1 MLGEVARQHVG
12 LVAQPRQPRPAA
24 GQALRALLRA
34 RPGMRVLGGI
44 AAIDPRQPLLRRH
57 RERGARVGVQPRRR
71 RAPGLDPERVLDV
84 RRHPAD
90 RERLRPAGDALEL
103 GGRQPE
109 DLAELADRPAR
120 AEGREGR
127 HQRRVLAPVAVVHA
141 RDQDLADVAREVEV
155 DVRQRRQL
163 LVEEAPEEQLVGDRV
178 DVREAGEVADDRG
191 HRGAAA
197 APRRQQRARRVGPA
211 HLDGDLA
218 RELEHVAVQEEEAG
232 QAERVDHPQL
242 LLQARARRGAVRVA
256 GRVALLEALRAQL
269 GERAVGLRVIRAGV
283 AVAEVLAEIE
293 GQAVGER
300 ARLGD
305 RARVVL
311 EARRHRLRRGEHM
324 GEVAAAHGLRGVE
337 RGVVAQRD
345 EGVLQRRPRAGVRV
359 DVARRHG
366 RHAEA
371 LRQLGEAAVAGAVVA
386 VEGPLE
392 LDPQVV
398 GAEDPQQPP
407 QARLVVDALARAAA
421 QADEPGGV
429 LLERGERD
437 LRGRLGLVA
446 VVLVRD
452 RDDPAEV
459 APAGR
464 VLDQQRDVAAVLQ
477 RHLRPVDRAQPEA
490 RRRTARTPS
499 TRTGRRGR

>member
-1 MLGEVARQHVG
+1 M
-12 LVAQPRQPRPAA
+12 
-24 GQALRALLRA
+24 
-34 RPGMRVLGGI
+34 
-44 AAIDPRQPLLRRH
+44 
-57 RERGARVGVQPRRR
+57 
-71 RAPGLDPERVLDV
+71 
-84 RRHPAD
+84 
-90 RERLRPAGDALEL
+90 
-103 GGRQPE
+103 
-109 DLAELADRPAR
+109 
-120 AEGREGR
+120 
-127 HQRRVLAPVAVVHA
+127 
-141 RDQDLADVAREVEV
+141 
-155 DVRQRRQL
+155 
-163 LVEEAPEEQLVGDRV
+163 
-178 DVREAGEVADDRG
+178 
-191 HRGAAA
+191 
-197 APRRQQRARRVGPA
+197 
-211 HLDGDLA
+211 
-218 RELEHVAVQEEEAG
+218 QEEEAG

-242 LLQARARRGAVRVA
+242 LLQPRARRGAVRVA

-269 GERAVGLRVIRAGV
+269 GERAVGRRVLGAGV
-283 AVAEVLAEIE
+283 AVAEVLAEVE

-300 ARLGD
+300 ERLGD

-311 EARRHRLRRGEHM
+311 EARRHRLRGGEHV

-337 RGVVAQRD
+337 RGVVAQGD

-359 DVARRHG
+359 DVARGHG

-386 VEGPLE
+386 MEGALE

-429 LLERGERD
+429 LLEHRERD
-437 LRGRLGLVA
+437 PRGRLGLVA
-446 VVLVRD
+446 VVHVRR

-464 VLDQQRDVAAVLQ
+464 VLDQQRDVATVLE

-490 RRRTARTPS
+490 RGGLRELHRAAQPVMVGERERLIAQLDRRPHQLVRERGPVEEGEGGVGMELDVHERMFASAAR
-499 TRTGRRGR
+499 